1 MDGILLTPPQPSKTQ
16 AFRLNYFSRATPP
29 EEGGGNNFPAAE
41 LSHPLDQLRNQ
52 LRLEKEFFD
61 SQKAREMNP
70 TSPLPEGK
78 WKLQAQDKATL
89 QGITFYKGK
98 KSMLQLLQKEIHG
111 RKTGVL
117 PIPF

>member
-1 MDGILLTPPQPSKTQ
+1 
-16 AFRLNYFSRATPP
+16 
-29 EEGGGNNFPAAE
+29 
-41 LSHPLDQLRNQ
+41 
-52 LRLEKEFFD
+52 
-61 SQKAREMNP
+61 MNP

-89 QGITFYKGK
+89 QGITFYMGK
-98 KSMLQLLQKEIHG
+98 KSILQLLQKEIHD